1 VGAGAV
7 VTKNVEP
14 YTVVVGVP
22 AKPIRQR
29 FSAETIETL
38 LCSAWWNWD
47 HATIQER
54 FDDLLEIDR
63 FVERHGQ

>member
-1 VGAGAV
+1 
-7 VTKNVEP
+7 
-14 YTVVVGVP
+14 VVVGVP

-38 LCSAWWNWD
+38 LRSAWWNWD

-63 FVERHGQ
+63 FVERHGV